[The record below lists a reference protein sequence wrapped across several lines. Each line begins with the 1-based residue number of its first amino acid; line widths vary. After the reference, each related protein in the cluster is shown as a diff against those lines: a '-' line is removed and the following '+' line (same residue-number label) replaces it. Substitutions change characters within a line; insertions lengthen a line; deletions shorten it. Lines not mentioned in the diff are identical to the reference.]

1 MIIAKPKPIEEII
14 NEIKDLKKVLIA
26 GCDGCVTVCEAGGMK
41 EAQIMASALR
51 MYFRQAGKDTTV
63 DELSLTRQCD
73 RPYVAELEEKI
84 KGYDAVVSLACG
96 AGVQFLAETYKD
108 KPIFPGVNTCFIGV
122 TEEKGLWTERCQACG
137 DCKLGLTGGI
147 CPVARCS
154 KSLMNGPCG
163 GSNHGKC
170 EISGDVHCGWH
181 LIVERLEALGQLD
194 RYEEILEAPDWS
206 TSRDGG
212 PRKVHREDL
221 A

>member
-1 MIIAKPKPIEEII
+1 MIVAKQKDFQA
-14 NEIKDLKKVLIA
+14 IKRMVGEARRVLVV
-26 GCDGCVTVCEAGGMK
+26 GCKTCVTVCNAGGMK
-41 EAQIMASALR
+41 EVGVLAATLKLDAQREGRPLEVS
-51 MYFRQAGKDTTV
+51 
-63 DELSLTRQCD
+63 ELTLERQCD
-73 RPYVAELEEKI
+73 PEYVAPLAAQAEP
-84 KGYDAVVSLACG
+84 YDLVVSMGCG
-96 AGVQFLAETYKD
+96 AGVQLVAEHVARPVLPALDTM
-108 KPIFPGVNTCFIGV
+108 FIGV
-122 TEEKGLWTERCQACG
+122 TESAGTWTERCQACG

-170 EISGDVHCGWH
+170 EISGDVLCGWH

-194 RYEEILEAPDWS
+194 RYEEILEATDWS